1 MDASET
7 KDPEQQ
13 VEAAPD
19 GTEEE
24 ELRRSGRQRNPT
36 EKMRAYIKEEA
47 LKKEK
52 KLLQLYEQWKELA
65 RDTRKELKKD
75 VSESQLVALI
85 NILEKGRDDV
95 MQVYLEIRD
104 HIAPSSDT
112 RRRIDTC
119 EAVTKD
125 ISKIIFDR
133 MACLEDFEQENVKH
147 SLRELLHHD
156 HARSVYGSTVSCPTS
171 SRSTVMSIA
180 AKRADAAA
188 ELAAKEAEYSLIQ
201 EIEARKCE
209 LEKLKVEKD
218 LKAAR
223 ARLQAYDQEMSQEV
237 SIRSSNSNAGEHQD
251 VSLMAQRQVFPFPVQ
266 CPTNITT
273 SRPTDITAKSS
284 PPKSDIA
291 YLAQAVQDSIALNR
305 LPTTEPSIFTGDP
318 IQFIEWKAAFV
329 SLIHGKAISSA
340 DKLHYLKRYVGGPA
354 RKSLDGIFYRNDDEA
369 YNDAWNKLNQRY
381 GQPFVIQKAFREKLS
396 KWPKIQSK
404 DAEGFREF
412 SDFLNACH
420 QAMPHVK
427 GLEILND
434 CDENQKLVHKLPDW
448 AAARWNRQ
456 VTQTLIETHD
466 FPKFIDFVTFMS
478 MEAEITC
485 NPVTSFSALRASD
498 HISEKW
504 NHKDSKRNKANVF
517 HIRTATEDKQ
527 NDENEQSPV
536 KGNYITCLFCKDRKH
551 KIHSCSK
558 FLATSL
564 EEKRKYVKENK
575 LCYGCMKPGHA
586 AKDCRHRLSCDS
598 CKGRHPTCLHDENYT
613 KKFIPARVSNQGDT
627 ETTTATSHKVEN
639 HETSTNTS
647 MIVPVWVST
656 ERNPGS
662 EKLVY
667 ALLDTQSDT
676 VFIERELSNKLHADS
691 CPVRLKLTTMTAK
704 DVIMPSER
712 VSGLKVR
719 GYNSSVFLSLP
730 PAYTKDSIPVSR
742 THIPTCD
749 TARHWK
755 HLSTIVDKIPP
766 LQDCEVGLLIGYSC
780 PRALAPKEVILG
792 GDDEPYAIHTDLG
805 WSVVGRLSSDHELQS
820 FNTICHRVSIK
831 ELPPVTPAD
840 VIKVLESDFKDDGED
855 NKTVSQD
862 DILFLTKLQQ
872 GIRKND
878 YGHYEMPLP
887 FRARPHLPNNKQLA
901 ILRLDHLKRKLLKD
915 ERYKEHYVRFMEE
928 VIEKGDAEEVY
939 REGKDGENWYI
950 PHHGVYHPKKPDKL
964 RVVFDC
970 SAKYQGTSLNNHLL
984 QGPDLMNN
992 LTGVLVR
999 FRQHPVALMC
1009 DVEKMFH
1016 QFHVEE
1022 ADRNYLCF
1030 LWWKNGNLSSHPQ
1043 EYRMK
1048 VHLFGATSSP
1058 GCANYGLKHLA
1069 KEYESMYP
1077 LGSKFITTDFYV
1089 DDGVTSVASTEE
1101 AVQVAREARQL
1112 CALGGLRLH
1121 KFISNDRVVLD
1132 SIPVSERAVEV
1143 KSFDLNFDD
1152 TPLERAL
1159 GIHWHIDSD
1168 RFRFSVN
1175 LKDQPATRRGIL
1187 STVASLY
1194 DPLGFIA
1201 PFLLNGK
1208 LVLQEM
1214 CRNGTGWDDPLP
1226 EELQPRWEL
1235 WKADLVNL
1243 ERIDIPR
1250 CYAPANF
1257 GKVIKRELHHFSD
1270 ASNSGYGQCS
1280 YLRLTS
1286 EEGNIHCALVIGKSR
1301 VAPIKIQTIPRLE
1314 LTAAVIS
1321 VAMSKMLKQE
1331 LKYADIEEHFWTDSQ
1346 VVLGYI
1352 NNEARRFHTF
1362 VANRVQKIHL
1372 STNPQQWRY
1381 VPTTEN
1387 PADHASR
1394 GLNAG
1399 EILTSNWLTGP
1410 SFLWKKD
1417 IPPVADIDIALAI
1430 GDPEVRQVQT
1440 LSTETTEI
1448 SLSDRLLK
1456 LSSWSRAV
1464 QAVARLVR
1472 RAKGDKSNSHSTV
1485 AERENAKCIIIK
1497 DLQRNTYPKD
1507 IKLLSKGAQLS
1518 PGSKLYR
1525 LDAFLDQGGVL
1536 KVGGRL
1542 CDATLPNSV
1551 KHPAVIPKDH
1561 HVTKMIISQCHVNV
1575 KHQGKGLTINEIRSQ
1590 GYWIPGMNRAVA
1602 SHVHHCVTCRKLR
1615 RPTEEQRMADLP
1627 SERTNPSPPFTYCGM
1642 DCFGPFITKQSRK
1655 EHKRYGLLFTC
1666 FSSRAIHIEMLNDMS
1681 TDAFINGLRCF
1692 IALRGAVREIKCDQG
1707 TNFVGAK
1714 NELKN
1719 ALKEIDEDRLTVFLA
1734 EKQCDFV
1741 LNAPHSSHAGG
1752 IWERQI
1758 RTVRNVLRSTLS
1770 LSSDRLDDASLRT
1783 FFYEA
1788 MAIVN
1793 SRPLSVDN
1801 LNDPNSLAPLTPN
1814 NLLTMKSIPALPPP
1828 GRFLREDIY
1837 ARKRWRHVQYLAEQ
1851 FWSRWRKEYLS
1862 NIATRQ
1868 RWHTAKRNLQVG
1880 DIVMEKA
1887 DNLPRN
1893 EWRLARVTETT
1904 TDKDGLVRRV
1914 KICLGDRHLEK
1925 DGRRLNKLSVIERP
1939 VQKLILLLE
1948 AV

>member
-1 MDASET
+1 
-7 KDPEQQ
+7 
-13 VEAAPD
+13 
-19 GTEEE
+19 
-24 ELRRSGRQRNPT
+24 
-36 EKMRAYIKEEA
+36 
-47 LKKEK
+47 
-52 KLLQLYEQWKELA
+52 
-65 RDTRKELKKD
+65 
-75 VSESQLVALI
+75 
-85 NILEKGRDDV
+85 
-95 MQVYLEIRD
+95 
-104 HIAPSSDT
+104 
-112 RRRIDTC
+112 
-119 EAVTKD
+119 
-125 ISKIIFDR
+125 
-133 MACLEDFEQENVKH
+133 
-147 SLRELLHHD
+147 
-156 HARSVYGSTVSCPTS
+156 
-171 SRSTVMSIA
+171 
-180 AKRADAAA
+180 
-188 ELAAKEAEYSLIQ
+188 
-201 EIEARKCE
+201 
-209 LEKLKVEKD
+209 
-218 LKAAR
+218 
-223 ARLQAYDQEMSQEV
+223 
-237 SIRSSNSNAGEHQD
+237 
-251 VSLMAQRQVFPFPVQ
+251 
-266 CPTNITT
+266 
-273 SRPTDITAKSS
+273 
-284 PPKSDIA
+284 
-291 YLAQAVQDSIALNR
+291 
-305 LPTTEPSIFTGDP
+305 
-318 IQFIEWKAAFV
+318 
-329 SLIHGKAISSA
+329 
-340 DKLHYLKRYVGGPA
+340 
-354 RKSLDGIFYRNDDEA
+354 
-369 YNDAWNKLNQRY
+369 
-381 GQPFVIQKAFREKLS
+381 
-396 KWPKIQSK
+396 
-404 DAEGFREF
+404 
-412 SDFLNACH
+412 
-420 QAMPHVK
+420 MPHVK

-478 MEAEITC
+478 MEAEVTC

-498 HISEKW
+498 PTSEKQ
-504 NHKDSKRNKANVF
+504 NLKDSKRNRANVF
-517 HIRTATEDKQ
+517 HTQTATENKQ
-527 NDENEQSPV
+527 NDKNEQKPT
-536 KGNYITCLFCKDRKH
+536 KGNYNICLFCKDSKH
-551 KIHSCSK
+551 KIHSCFK
-558 FLATSL
+558 FVAKPL

-575 LCYGCMKPGHA
+575 LCYGCMRPGHS
-586 AKDCRHRLSCDS
+586 AKDCRHRLSCDT
-598 CKGRHPTCLHDENYT
+598 CRGRHPTCLHDENYT
-613 KKFIPARVSNQGDT
+613 KKVNYATPSNQGGT
-627 ETTTATSHKVEN
+627 EMATSTSHKVEN
-639 HETSTNTS
+639 DEPSTNTS

-656 ERNPGS
+656 ERNPAF

-676 VFIERELSNKLHADS
+676 VFVDRDLSNKLQADS

-704 DVIMPSER
+704 DVVMPSEK

-719 GYNSSVFLSLP
+719 GFSSPVVLNLP
-730 PAYTKDSIPVSR
+730 PAYTKDSIPVNR

-755 HLSTIVDKIPP
+755 HLSTIADKIPP

-780 PRALAPKEVILG
+780 PKALAPKQVILG
-792 GDDEPYAIHTDLG
+792 GDDEPYAVHTDLG
-805 WSVVGRLSSDHELQS
+805 WSIVGRLSSHHESQN

-840 VIKVLESDFKDDGED
+840 VIKVLESDFKDAGED

-862 DILFLTKLQQ
+862 DILFLNKLQQ

-878 YGHYEMPLP
+878 HGHYEMPLP
-887 FRARPHLPNNKQLA
+887 FKERPHLLNNKQLA
-901 ILRLDHLKRKLLKD
+901 IVRLNHLKRKLLKD

-928 VIEKGDAEEVY
+928 VIERGDAEEVHD
-939 REGKDGENWYI
+939 EGKVGEKWYI

-984 QGPDLMNN
+984 QGPDLMNK

-999 FRQHPVALMC
+999 FRKHPIAFMC

-1016 QFHVEE
+1016 QFHVQG
-1022 ADRNYLCF
+1022 ADRNYLRF
-1030 LWWKNGNLSSHPQ
+1030 LWWKNGDLTLQPQ

-1069 KEYESMYP
+1069 KENECTYP

-1089 DDGVTSVASTEE
+1089 DDGVTSVASAEE

-1112 CALGGLRLH
+1112 CASGGLRLH
-1121 KFISNDRVVLD
+1121 KFISNDKVVLD
-1132 SIPVSERAVEV
+1132 SIPISERAIEV
-1143 KSFDLNFDD
+1143 KAFDLNFDD

-1168 RFRFSVN
+1168 RFRFSVD

-1201 PFLLNGK
+1201 PFVLSEK

-1226 EELQPRWEL
+1226 KELQPRWEH
-1235 WKADLVNL
+1235 WKADLMNL
-1243 ERIDIPR
+1243 EKINIPR
-1250 CYAPANF
+1250 CYIPANF

-1280 YLRLTS
+1280 YLRVTN

-1301 VAPIKIQTIPRLE
+1301 VAPIKVQTIPRLE

-1321 VAMSKMLKQE
+1321 VAMSNMLKQE
-1331 LKYADIEEHFWTDSQ
+1331 LEYADIEEHFWTDSQ

-1372 STNPQQWRY
+1372 SSTPQQWRY
-1381 VPTTEN
+1381 VHTNEN
-1387 PADHASR
+1387 PADYASR

-1399 EILTSNWLTGP
+1399 EILTSSWLTGP
-1410 SFLWKKD
+1410 RFLWKKD
-1417 IPPVADIDIALAI
+1417 MPPVADIDTALMT
-1430 GDPEVRQVQT
+1430 GDPEVRQAQT
-1440 LSTETTEI
+1440 LSAETTEVT
-1448 SLSDRLLK
+1448 LSDRLSK
-1456 LSSWSRAV
+1456 LSSWSGAV

-1472 RAKGDKSNSHSTV
+1472 RAKGDKSIGHSTV
-1485 AERENAKCIIIK
+1485 AERENAKRIIIK
-1497 DLQRNTYPKD
+1497 DLQRNTYTGD

-1518 PGSKLYR
+1518 PSSKLYH
-1525 LDAFLDQGGVL
+1525 LDAFVDQEGIL

-1542 CDATLPNSV
+1542 CDAPLPSSV
-1551 KHPAVIPKDH
+1551 KHPVIIPKDH
-1561 HVTKMIISQCHVNV
+1561 HITKMIISQCHENV

-1590 GYWIPGMNRAVA
+1590 GYWISGMGRAVA

-1627 SERTNPSPPFTYCGM
+1627 SERTNPSSPFTYCGM
-1642 DCFGPFITKQSRK
+1642 DCFGPFVTKQGRK

-1692 IALRGAVREIKCDQG
+1692 VALRGAVRQIKCDQG

-1719 ALKEIDEDRLTVFLA
+1719 ALKEIDADRLTVFLA

-1752 IWERQI
+1752 VWERQI

-1793 SRPLSVDN
+1793 SRPLTVDN

-1814 NLLTMKSIPALPPP
+1814 NLLIMKSVPALPPP
-1828 GRFLREDIY
+1828 GRFIREDIY

-1851 FWSRWRKEYLS
+1851 FWSRWRREYLS

-1868 RWHTAKRNLQVG
+1868 CWHRAKRNLRVG

-1887 DNLPRN
+1887 DGLPRN

-1914 KICLGDRHLEK
+1914 KVCLGDRNLEK

-1948 AV
+1948 TV

>member
-1 MDASET
+1 
-7 KDPEQQ
+7 
-13 VEAAPD
+13 
-19 GTEEE
+19 
-24 ELRRSGRQRNPT
+24 
-36 EKMRAYIKEEA
+36 
-47 LKKEK
+47 
-52 KLLQLYEQWKELA
+52 
-65 RDTRKELKKD
+65 
-75 VSESQLVALI
+75 
-85 NILEKGRDDV
+85 
-95 MQVYLEIRD
+95 
-104 HIAPSSDT
+104 
-112 RRRIDTC
+112 
-119 EAVTKD
+119 
-125 ISKIIFDR
+125 
-133 MACLEDFEQENVKH
+133 
-147 SLRELLHHD
+147 
-156 HARSVYGSTVSCPTS
+156 
-171 SRSTVMSIA
+171 
-180 AKRADAAA
+180 
-188 ELAAKEAEYSLIQ
+188 
-201 EIEARKCE
+201 
-209 LEKLKVEKD
+209 
-218 LKAAR
+218 
-223 ARLQAYDQEMSQEV
+223 
-237 SIRSSNSNAGEHQD
+237 
-251 VSLMAQRQVFPFPVQ
+251 
-266 CPTNITT
+266 
-273 SRPTDITAKSS
+273 
-284 PPKSDIA
+284 
-291 YLAQAVQDSIALNR
+291 
-305 LPTTEPSIFTGDP
+305 
-318 IQFIEWKAAFV
+318 
-329 SLIHGKAISSA
+329 
-340 DKLHYLKRYVGGPA
+340 
-354 RKSLDGIFYRNDDEA
+354 
-369 YNDAWNKLNQRY
+369 
-381 GQPFVIQKAFREKLS
+381 
-396 KWPKIQSK
+396 
-404 DAEGFREF
+404 
-412 SDFLNACH
+412 
-420 QAMPHVK
+420 
-427 GLEILND
+427 
-434 CDENQKLVHKLPDW
+434 
-448 AAARWNRQ
+448 
-456 VTQTLIETHD
+456 
-466 FPKFIDFVTFMS
+466 
-478 MEAEITC
+478 
-485 NPVTSFSALRASD
+485 
-498 HISEKW
+498 
-504 NHKDSKRNKANVF
+504 
-517 HIRTATEDKQ
+517 
-527 NDENEQSPV
+527 
-536 KGNYITCLFCKDRKH
+536 
-551 KIHSCSK
+551 
-558 FLATSL
+558 
-564 EEKRKYVKENK
+564 
-575 LCYGCMKPGHA
+575 
-586 AKDCRHRLSCDS
+586 
-598 CKGRHPTCLHDENYT
+598 
-613 KKFIPARVSNQGDT
+613 
-627 ETTTATSHKVEN
+627 
-639 HETSTNTS
+639 
-647 MIVPVWVST
+647 
-656 ERNPGS
+656 
-662 EKLVY
+662 
-667 ALLDTQSDT
+667 
-676 VFIERELSNKLHADS
+676 
-691 CPVRLKLTTMTAK
+691 
-704 DVIMPSER
+704 MPSER

-719 GYNSSVFLSLP
+719 GFSSPVVLNLP
-730 PAYTKDSIPVSR
+730 PAYTKDSIPVNR

-780 PRALAPKEVILG
+780 PKALAPKQVILG
-792 GDDEPYAIHTDLG
+792 GDDEPYAVHTDLG
-805 WSVVGRLSSDHELQS
+805 WSIVGRLSSHHESQC

-840 VIKVLESDFKDDGED
+840 VIKVLESDFKDAGED

-878 YGHYEMPLP
+878 HGHYEMPLP
-887 FRARPHLPNNKQLA
+887 FKERPHLLNNKQLA
-901 ILRLDHLKRKLLKD
+901 IVRLNHFKRKLLKD

-928 VIEKGDAEEVY
+928 VIEKGDAEEVHD
-939 REGKDGENWYI
+939 EGKDGEKWYI

-970 SAKYQGTSLNNHLL
+970 SAKYQGTNLNDYLL
-984 QGPDLMNN
+984 QGPDLMNK

-1022 ADRNYLCF
+1022 ADRNYLRF
-1030 LWWKNGNLSSHPQ
+1030 LWWKNGDLTLHPQ

-1069 KEYESMYP
+1069 KENECTYP

-1089 DDGVTSVASTEE
+1089 DDGVTSVESAEE

-1112 CALGGLRLH
+1112 CASGGLRLH

-1132 SIPVSERAVEV
+1132 SIPISERAIEV
-1143 KSFDLNFDD
+1143 KALDLNFDD

-1168 RFRFSVN
+1168 RFRLSVD

-1201 PFLLNGK
+1201 PFVLSGK

-1226 EELQPRWEL
+1226 KELQPRWEH
-1235 WKADLVNL
+1235 WKADLMNL
-1243 ERIDIPR
+1243 ERINIPR
-1250 CYAPANF
+1250 CYVPANF

-1280 YLRLTS
+1280 YLRVTN

-1301 VAPIKIQTIPRLE
+1301 VAPIKVQTIPRLE

-1321 VAMSKMLKQE
+1321 VAMSNMLKQE
-1331 LKYADIEEHFWTDSQ
+1331 LEYAEIEEHFWTDSQ

-1352 NNEARRFHTF
+1352 NNKARRFHTF
-1362 VANRVQKIHL
+1362 VAYRVQKIHL
-1372 STNPQQWRY
+1372 STTPQQWRY
-1381 VPTTEN
+1381 VHTNEN

-1410 SFLWKKD
+1410 KFLWKKD
-1417 IPPVADIDIALAI
+1417 IPPVADIDTALTI
-1430 GDPEVRQVQT
+1430 GDPEVRQAQT
-1440 LSTETTEI
+1440 LSAETTEVT
-1448 SLSDRLLK
+1448 LSDRLSK
-1456 LSSWSRAV
+1456 LSSLSRAV
-1464 QAVARLVR
+1464 QAVAHLIR
-1472 RAKGDKSNSHSTV
+1472 RAKGVKSIGHSTV
-1485 AERENAKCIIIK
+1485 AEQEDAKRIIIK
-1497 DLQRNTYPKD
+1497 DLQRNTYPGD

-1518 PGSKLYR
+1518 PSSKLYH
-1525 LDAFLDQGGVL
+1525 LDAFLDQEGIL

-1542 CDATLPNSV
+1542 CDAPLPSSV
-1551 KHPAVIPKDH
+1551 KHPVIIPKDH
-1561 HVTKMIISQCHVNV
+1561 HITKMIISQCHENV

-1590 GYWIPGMNRAVA
+1590 GYWIPGMSRAVA

-1642 DCFGPFITKQSRK
+1642 DCFGPFVTKQGRK

-1692 IALRGAVREIKCDQG
+1692 IALRGAVRQIKCDQG

-1719 ALKEIDEDRLTVFLA
+1719 ALKGIDADRLTVFLA

-1752 IWERQI
+1752 VWERQI

-1783 FFYEA
+1783 LFYEA

-1793 SRPLSVDN
+1793 SRPLTVDN

-1814 NLLTMKSIPALPPP
+1814 NLLTMKSVPALPPP
-1828 GRFLREDIY
+1828 GRFIREDIY

-1851 FWSRWRKEYLS
+1851 FWSRWRREYLS

-1868 RWHTAKRNLQVG
+1868 RWHRAKRNLQVG

-1887 DNLPRN
+1887 DGLPRN
-1893 EWRLARVTETT
+1893 EWRLSRVTETT

-1914 KICLGDRHLEK
+1914 KVCLGDRNLEK

-1948 AV
+1948 TI

>member
-1 MDASET
+1 MYYRIPAL
-7 KDPEQQ
+7 
-13 VEAAPD
+13 
-19 GTEEE
+19 
-24 ELRRSGRQRNPT
+24 ELSLSVP
-36 EKMRAYIKEEA
+36 
-47 LKKEK
+47 LVL
-52 KLLQLYEQWKELA
+52 LLQAVFRRAGA
-65 RDTRKELKKD
+65 RG
-75 VSESQLVALI
+75 LI
-85 NILEKGRDDV
+85 YDFLLLSCG
-95 MQVYLEIRD
+95 IRLLMFQ
-104 HIAPSSDT
+104 P
-112 RRRIDTC
+112 C
-119 EAVTKD
+119 
-125 ISKIIFDR
+125 FDR
-133 MACLEDFEQENVKH
+133 ILICLI
-147 SLRELLHHD
+147 R
-156 HARSVYGSTVSCPTS
+156 
-171 SRSTVMSIA
+171 
-180 AKRADAAA
+180 
-188 ELAAKEAEYSLIQ
+188 SLIFYN
-201 EIEARKCE
+201 
-209 LEKLKVEKD
+209 D
-218 LKAAR
+218 L
-223 ARLQAYDQEMSQEV
+223 
-237 SIRSSNSNAGEHQD
+237 SII
-251 VSLMAQRQVFPFPVQ
+251 AQQHVVPFPIQ

-273 SRPTDITAKSS
+273 TPR
-284 PPKSDIA
+284 PPKSDIS

-305 LPTTEPSIFTGDP
+305 LPTTEPSVFNGDP

-329 SLIHGKAISSA
+329 SLIDGKAISSA

-354 RKSLDGIFYRNDDEA
+354 RKSLDGIFYRNDEEA

-381 GQPFVIQKAFREKLS
+381 GQPFVIQKSFREKLA
-396 KWPKIQSK
+396 KWPKIQPR

-412 SDFLNACH
+412 SDFLDACH

-448 AAARWNRQ
+448 AAARWNCQ
-456 VTQTLIETHD
+456 VTQTLIQTRD

-478 MEAEITC
+478 MEAEINC

-498 HISEKW
+498 PTSEKL
-504 NHKDSKRNKANVF
+504 NFKGSRRNRANVF
-517 HIRTATEDKQ
+517 HIQAAM
-527 NDENEQSPV
+527 ENKPNYESESRPT
-536 KGNYITCLFCKDRKH
+536 KGNFKMCFFCKDSEH
-551 KIHSCSK
+551 KIHNCPQ
-558 FLATSL
+558 FLAKSL

-575 LCYGCMKPGHA
+575 LCYGCMKPGHS
-586 AKDCRHRLSCDS
+586 AKDCRHRLSCDT
-598 CKGRHPTCLHDENYT
+598 CRGRHPMCLHDETYT
-613 KKFIPARVSNQGDT
+613 KKVNSAPASNQGDT

-639 HETSTNTS
+639 DEPSTNTS

-656 ERNPGS
+656 ERDPGS

-676 VFIERELSNKLHADS
+676 VFVERELSEKLQADS

-704 DVIMPSER
+704 DVVMPSER

-719 GYNSSVFLSLP
+719 GYSSSVVLNLP
-730 PAYTKDSIPVSR
+730 PAYTKDSIPVNR

-755 HLSTIVDKIPP
+755 HLSSIVHKIPP
-766 LQDCEVGLLIGYSC
+766 LQDCEVGLLIGYNG
-780 PRALAPKEVILG
+780 PKALAPKQVILE
-792 GDDEPYAIHTDLG
+792 GDDEPYAVQTDLG
-805 WSVVGRLSSDHELQS
+805 WSIVGRLSSHHESQS

-840 VIKVLESDFKDDGED
+840 VIKILESDFKDAGLD
-855 NKTVSQD
+855 NKMVSQE

-872 GIRKND
+872 SIRKNNL
-878 YGHYEMPLP
+878 GHYEMPLP
-887 FRARPHLPNNKQLA
+887 FKRRPHLLNNKQLS
-901 ILRLDHLKRKLLKD
+901 IVRLNHLKRKLLKD
-915 ERYKEHYVRFMEE
+915 EKYKEHYVRFMEE
-928 VIEKGDAEEVY
+928 VIERGDAEEVHD
-939 REGKDGENWYI
+939 EGKDGEKWYI

-970 SAKYQGTSLNNHLL
+970 SAKYQGTSLNDHLL

-999 FRQHPVALMC
+999 FRQHPVAFMC

-1022 ADRNYLCF
+1022 ADRNYLRF
-1030 LWWKNGNLSSHPQ
+1030 LWWKNGDLALQPQ

-1048 VHLFGATSSP
+1048 VHPFGATSSP

-1069 KEYESMYP
+1069 KENECMYP
-1077 LGSKFITTDFYV
+1077 LGSKFITTNFYV

-1101 AVQVAREARQL
+1101 AIQVAREARQL
-1112 CALGGLRLH
+1112 CASGGLRLH

-1132 SIPVSERAVEV
+1132 SIPISERAIEV
-1143 KSFDLNFDD
+1143 KAHDLNFDD

-1168 RFRFSVN
+1168 NIRFSVD

-1201 PFLLNGK
+1201 PFLLRGK

-1226 EELQPRWEL
+1226 KELQPNWEH

-1243 ERIDIPR
+1243 ENISIPR
-1250 CYAPANF
+1250 CYVPANF

-1270 ASNSGYGQCS
+1270 ASNSGYGQS
-1280 YLRLTS
+1280 TYLRLTN
-1286 EEGNIHCALVIGKSR
+1286 EKGNIHCVLVIGKSR
-1301 VAPIKIQTIPRLE
+1301 VAPIKVQTIPRLE

-1321 VAMSKMLKQE
+1321 VAMSNMLKQE
-1331 LKYADIEEHFWTDSQ
+1331 LEYADIEEHFWTDSQ

-1372 STNPQQWRY
+1372 CTTPQQWRY
-1381 VPTTEN
+1381 VPTNEN

-1394 GLNAG
+1394 GLNAS

-1410 SFLWKKD
+1410 GFLWKMD
-1417 IPPVADIDIALAI
+1417 IPPVADINTALTI
-1430 GDPEVRQVQT
+1430 GDPEVRQAQT
-1440 LSTETTEI
+1440 LSAQTTEF
-1448 SLSDRLLK
+1448 SLSDCLSK
-1456 LSSWSRAV
+1456 LSSWSGAV
-1464 QAVARLVR
+1464 QAVARLIR
-1472 RAKGDKSNSHSTV
+1472 RAKGDKSSSHSTV
-1485 AERENAKCIIIK
+1485 AEREEAKCIIIK
-1497 DLQRNTYPKD
+1497 DLQRNTYSED
-1507 IKLLSKGAQLS
+1507 IKLLSKGPQLS
-1518 PGSKLYR
+1518 PSSRLYH
-1525 LDAFLDQGGVL
+1525 LDAFIDQGGIL

-1542 CDATLPNSV
+1542 CNASLPSSV
-1551 KHPAVIPKDH
+1551 KHPVIIPKDH
-1561 HVTKMIISQCHVNV
+1561 HITKMIISQCHENV

-1590 GYWIPGMNRAVA
+1590 GYWIPGMSRAVA
-1602 SHVHHCVTCRKLR
+1602 AHVHHCVTCRKLR

-1642 DCFGPFITKQSRK
+1642 DCFGPFVTKQGRK
-1655 EHKRYGLLFTC
+1655 VHKRYGLLFTC
-1666 FSSRAIHIEMLNDMS
+1666 FSSRAIHIEMLDDMS

-1692 IALRGAVREIKCDQG
+1692 IALRGAVRQIKCDQG

-1719 ALKEIDEDRLTVFLA
+1719 ALKEIDADRLTVFLA

-1752 IWERQI
+1752 VWERQI

-1770 LSSDRLDDASLRT
+1770 LSSGRLDDASLRT

-1814 NLLTMKSIPALPPP
+1814 NLLTMKSVTALPPP
-1828 GRFLREDIY
+1828 GRFIREDIY

-1880 DIVMEKA
+1880 DIVMEKT
-1887 DNLPRN
+1887 DDLPRN

-1914 KICLGDRHLEK
+1914 KVCLGDRNLK
-1925 DGRRLNKLSVIERP
+1925 RDGRRLNKLSVIERP
-1939 VQKLILLLE
+1939 VQKMILLLE
-1948 AV
+1948 TV

>member
-1 MDASET
+1 MDASEN
-7 KDPEQQ
+7 KDPDQQ
-13 VEAAPD
+13 VEAPHN
-19 GTEEE
+19 GKEEE
-24 ELRRSGRQRNPT
+24 ELHLCSRQRNPT
-36 EKMRAYIKEEA
+36 EKMRAYKKEEA
-47 LKKEK
+47 LKREK
-52 KLLQLYEQWKELA
+52 RLIQLYEQWKDLA
-65 RDTRKELKKD
+65 RNTREELKTD
-75 VSESQLVALI
+75 VSESQLVVLI
-85 NILEKGRDDV
+85 NTLEKGRDDV
-95 MQVYLEIRD
+95 MHVYLEIRD
-104 HIAPSSDT
+104 YIAPSSDT

-133 MACLEDFEQENVKH
+133 MACLEDFDREKVKH
-147 SLRELLHHD
+147 SLNELLHHNY
-156 HARSVYGSTVSCPTS
+156 ARSVYGSTVSRPTS

-188 ELAAKEAEYSLIQ
+188 DLAAKEAEYSVIQ

-209 LEKLKVEKD
+209 LEKLKAEKD

-223 ARLQAYDQEMSQEV
+223 ARLQAYDQEMAQEV
-237 SIRSSNSNAGEHQD
+237 SIHSSRSHTREHQD
-251 VSLMAQRQVFPFPVQ
+251 VSVAVQEHVVPFPIQ
-266 CPTNITT
+266 CPTNITAT
-273 SRPTDITAKSS
+273 LPI
-284 PPKSDIA
+284 PKSDIS

-305 LPTTEPSIFTGDP
+305 LPTTEPSVFSGDP

-329 SLIHGKAISSA
+329 SLIDGRAISSA

-381 GQPFVIQKAFREKLS
+381 GQPFVIQKAFREKLA
-396 KWPKIQSK
+396 KWPKIQPK
-404 DAEGFREF
+404 DAEGFRDF

-478 MEAEITC
+478 MEAEVTC
-485 NPVTSFSALRASD
+485 NPITSFSALRASD
-498 HISEKW
+498 PTSEKQ
-504 NHKDSKRNKANVF
+504 NLKDSKRNRANVF
-517 HIRTATEDKQ
+517 HTQTATENKQ
-527 NDENEQSPV
+527 NDKNEQKPT
-536 KGNYITCLFCKDRKH
+536 KGNYNMCLFCKDSKH
-551 KIHSCSK
+551 KIHSCFK
-558 FLATSL
+558 FVAKPL

-575 LCYGCMKPGHA
+575 LCYGCMRPGHS
-586 AKDCRHRLSCDS
+586 AKDCRHRLSCDT
-598 CKGRHPTCLHDENYT
+598 CRGRHPTCLHDENYT
-613 KKFIPARVSNQGDT
+613 KKVNSATPSNQDGT
-627 ETTTATSHKVEN
+627 EMATSTSHKVEN
-639 HETSTNTS
+639 DEPSTNTS

-656 ERNPGS
+656 ERNPAF

-676 VFIERELSNKLHADS
+676 VFVDRDLSNKLQADS

-704 DVIMPSER
+704 DVVMPSEK

-719 GYNSSVFLSLP
+719 GFSSPVVLNLP
-730 PAYTKDSIPVSR
+730 PAYTKDSIPVNR

-755 HLSTIVDKIPP
+755 HLSTIADKIPP

-780 PRALAPKEVILG
+780 PKALAPKQVILG
-792 GDDEPYAIHTDLG
+792 GNDEPYAVHTDLG
-805 WSVVGRLSSDHELQS
+805 WSIVGRLSSHHESQN

-840 VIKVLESDFKDDGED
+840 VIKVLESDFKDAGED

-862 DILFLTKLQQ
+862 DILFLNKLQQ

-878 YGHYEMPLP
+878 HGHYEMPLP
-887 FRARPHLPNNKQLA
+887 FKERPHLLNNKQLA
-901 ILRLDHLKRKLLKD
+901 IVRLNHLKRKLLKD

-928 VIEKGDAEEVY
+928 VIERGDAEEVHD
-939 REGKDGENWYI
+939 EGKVGEKWYI

-970 SAKYQGTSLNNHLL
+970 SAKYQGTSLNDHLL
-984 QGPDLMNN
+984 QGPDLMNK

-999 FRQHPVALMC
+999 FRKHPIAFMC

-1022 ADRNYLCF
+1022 ADRNYLRF
-1030 LWWKNGNLSSHPQ
+1030 LWWKNGDLTLQPQ

-1069 KEYESMYP
+1069 KENECTYP

-1089 DDGVTSVASTEE
+1089 DDGVTSVASAEE

-1112 CALGGLRLH
+1112 CASGGLRLH
-1121 KFISNDRVVLD
+1121 KFISNDKVVLD
-1132 SIPVSERAVEV
+1132 SIPISERAIEV
-1143 KSFDLNFDD
+1143 KAFDLNFDD

-1168 RFRFSVN
+1168 RFRFSVD

-1201 PFLLNGK
+1201 PFVLSGK

-1226 EELQPRWEL
+1226 KELQPRWEH
-1235 WKADLVNL
+1235 WKADLMNL
-1243 ERIDIPR
+1243 EKINIPR
-1250 CYAPANF
+1250 CYVPANF

-1280 YLRLTS
+1280 YLRVTN

-1301 VAPIKIQTIPRLE
+1301 VAPIKVQTIPRLE

-1321 VAMSKMLKQE
+1321 VAMSNMLKQE
-1331 LKYADIEEHFWTDSQ
+1331 LEYADIEEHFWTDSQ

-1372 STNPQQWRY
+1372 SSTPQQWRY
-1381 VPTTEN
+1381 VHTNEN
-1387 PADHASR
+1387 PADYASR

-1399 EILTSNWLTGP
+1399 EILTSSWLTGP
-1410 SFLWKKD
+1410 RFLWKKD
-1417 IPPVADIDIALAI
+1417 IPPVADIDTALMT
-1430 GDPEVRQVQT
+1430 GDPEVRQAQT
-1440 LSTETTEI
+1440 LSAETTEVT
-1448 SLSDRLLK
+1448 LSDRLSK
-1456 LSSWSRAV
+1456 LSSWSGAV

-1472 RAKGDKSNSHSTV
+1472 RAKGDKSIGHSTV
-1485 AERENAKCIIIK
+1485 AERENAKRIIIK
-1497 DLQRNTYPKD
+1497 DLQRNTYTGD

-1518 PGSKLYR
+1518 PSSKLYH
-1525 LDAFLDQGGVL
+1525 LDAFVDQEGIL

-1542 CDATLPNSV
+1542 CDAPLPSSV
-1551 KHPAVIPKDH
+1551 KHPVIIPKDH
-1561 HVTKMIISQCHVNV
+1561 RITKMIISQCHENV

-1590 GYWIPGMNRAVA
+1590 GYWIPGMGRAVA

-1642 DCFGPFITKQSRK
+1642 DCFGPFVTKQGRK

-1692 IALRGAVREIKCDQG
+1692 VALRGAVRQIKCDQG

-1719 ALKEIDEDRLTVFLA
+1719 ALKEIDADRLTVFLA

-1752 IWERQI
+1752 VWERQI

-1793 SRPLSVDN
+1793 SRPLTVDN

-1814 NLLTMKSIPALPPP
+1814 NLLTMKSVPALPPP
-1828 GRFLREDIY
+1828 GRFIREDIY

-1851 FWSRWRKEYLS
+1851 FWSRWRREYLS

-1868 RWHTAKRNLQVG
+1868 CWHRAKRNLRVG

-1887 DNLPRN
+1887 DGLPRN

-1914 KICLGDRHLEK
+1914 KVCLGDRNLEK

-1948 AV
+1948 SI